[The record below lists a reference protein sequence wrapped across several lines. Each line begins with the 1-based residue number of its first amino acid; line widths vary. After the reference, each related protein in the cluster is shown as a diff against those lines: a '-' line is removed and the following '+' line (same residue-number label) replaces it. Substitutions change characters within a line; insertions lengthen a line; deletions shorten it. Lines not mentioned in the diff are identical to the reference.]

1 MPSATGWVS
10 VGYTFYNDPPP
21 GAGNLRWGGYS
32 FAELGTATRAGVATG
47 VGNLAAAMGL
57 GGEETMSSTWSLYAG
72 HAVVLARKEDRG
84 YGQGGD
90 GTHSDPRYA
99 IDLYDGSHYG
109 LPSLPAALGAGGSGA
124 LWIMRGRWHAPM
136 ALPPGAARL
145 AALGGLVA
153 GPVSGGSAAAVSSA
167 RHDYSTKVKATG
179 KGAGEHGSTVQRINT
194 AIDRIAGR
202 YKR

>member
-21 GAGNLRWGGYS
+21 GAGRLNWGGYS
-32 FAELGTATRAGVATG
+32 FAELGTATRGGVATG
-47 VGNLAAAMGL
+47 VGNLASAMGL
-57 GGEETMSSTWSLYAG
+57 GGEEPMGSGWSLYAG
-72 HAVVLARKEDRG
+72 HAVVFAEKQDRG

-99 IDLYDGSHYG
+99 IDLYDGSSHG
-109 LPSLPAALGAGGSGA
+109 LPNLRAALGAGSSGA
-124 LWIMRGRWHAPM
+124 LWIMRGRWHSPM

-145 AALGGLVA
+145 EALGGLVA
-153 GPVSGGSAAAVSSA
+153 GPTAAAGPAGVSAA
-167 RHDYSTKVKATG
+167 RHDYSVKVKATG

-194 AIDRIAGR
+194 ELGRLPGR
-202 YKR
+202 YRR